1 MNVLAWILQV
11 VLALAF
17 VGAGAMKL
25 STPKEKLRERMAWVE
40 GFQPG
45 QIKAIGAAEVLGALG
60 LILPAVTKIA
70 PVLTPL
76 AALGLFLTMV
86 GAVITHVRLKEAVSQ
101 YIPALALGL
110 LSLVVAIIRF
120 GPATL

>member
-1 MNVLAWILQV
+1 VNVLAWILQV

-17 VGAGAMKL
+17 LAAGAMKI

-40 GFQPG
+40 GFQPN
-45 QIKAIGAAEVLGALG
+45 QIKGIGAVEVLGALG

-70 PVLTPL
+70 PILTPL

-86 GAVITHVRLKEAVSQ
+86 GAVLTHIRLKEPVSQ
-101 YIPALALGL
+101 FAPALVLGV
-110 LSLVVAIIRF
+110 LSLIVAVIRF
-120 GPATL
+120 GPAKL